1 MRTKQEDQQLALIP
15 TPEPAEESSQLKA
28 WALVEIFGHTRIVGF
43 LSQQAFGSGVLF
55 RVDVP
60 DLTSSGKVIRQGFTR
75 YFGLAAIYSITP
87 ISEEMVRKLLPSIDG
102 TPGEARALT
111 SRSYSRD
118 EEDGF

>member
-1 MRTKQEDQQLALIP
+1 MKNEPKQALLIP
-15 TPEPAEESSQLKA
+15 PSEPQPTTDLKA

-60 DLTSSGKVIRQGFTR
+60 DLTSSGKVIREGFTR
-75 YFGLAAIYSITP
+75 YFGLSAIYSITP
-87 ISEEMVRKLLPSIDG
+87 ISEEMVRQLLPSIDG

-111 SRSYSRD
+111 SRSYARD
-118 EEDGF
+118 EESY